1 MTVKEYNSRVSAQTA
16 EIMICNSPIS
26 IKEYKGQRVLTFKDI
41 DTVHGR
47 PDGTASRNFKNNR
60 SRFIEG
66 EDYYI
71 VKPSDVQTDEIRLS
85 EINNRGTTLLTESGY
100 LMLVKSFTDDLA
112 WDVQRQLVNTYFRAK
127 NIMQSMSDSYNEIT
141 ALKSELSQIKFLIE
155 NQKPSQPNYWLWKK
169 HIVNPAMSNLADA
182 LHIEIRE
189 SFDLVYDTMSAN
201 YGFDRSF
208 AINQFCIKYG
218 VDSTSVIDAVA
229 DIPEYQRWF
238 VESIK
243 QISSHAVYSPV
254 SHVGSALRRDNH
266 LDKVSETIQP
276 LIDLYNDKSANG
288 AKTYGKVYAE
298 MMPKKTWKF
307 LMTRYKCT
315 NKKQLLLQHQKY
327 FEKFRDCANDFI
339 DAHTGGGDTI

>member
-47 PDGTASRNFKNNR
+47 ADGTARKRFNDNKKH
-60 SRFIEG
+60 FIEG
-66 EDYYI
+66 EDYYKI
-71 VKPSDVQTDEIRLS
+71 QPSEIRTVGITS
-85 EINNRGTTLLTESGY
+85 PNGGTVVTESGY
-100 LMLVKSFTDDLA
+100 LMLAKSFTDDLA
-112 WDVQRQLVNTYFRAK
+112 WSVQRSLINTYFRAK

-208 AINQFCIKYG
+208 AINQFCTKYG

-327 FEKFRDCANDFI
+327 FEKFRDCVNDFI